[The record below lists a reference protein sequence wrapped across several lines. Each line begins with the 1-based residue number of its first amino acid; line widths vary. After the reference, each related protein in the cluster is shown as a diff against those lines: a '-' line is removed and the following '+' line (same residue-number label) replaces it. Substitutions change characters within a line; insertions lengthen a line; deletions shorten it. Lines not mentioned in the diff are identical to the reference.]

1 MTGTASEQPKRIL
14 IIDDE
19 EMIRESLSMI
29 LELNGYRV
37 DSTGEGSA
45 AIEKIRTTAY
55 SLLLLDLNM
64 PGFSGIDVLRE
75 LNRMRY
81 CVPIVVFTG
90 FGSPAT
96 EQTCTQLGA
105 SAFLGKPVPI
115 PELLELVRNLID
127 RSD

>member
-1 MTGTASEQPKRIL
+1 MTGIDSDQPKRIL

-37 DSTGEGSA
+37 DSTGEGLA
-45 AIEKIRTTAY
+45 AIEMIRTTAY

-64 PGFSGIDVLRE
+64 PGFSGIEVLRE
-75 LNRMRY
+75 LNRIR
-81 CVPIVVFTG
+81 CRVPIVVFTG
-90 FGSPAT
+90 FGSPAS
-96 EQTCTQLGA
+96 EQTCTKLGA

-115 PELLELVRNLID
+115 PELLERVRKLT
-127 RSD
+127 SSA